1 MTAMDK
7 ESYAQFL
14 DASLLALRNHLLA
27 AYPEPSS
34 ARWAEL
40 ESSFE
45 GIRGGLPSALPA
57 LPLAAAASGATTPR
71 DLSPVSRESSSV
83 RFQEIPEETRIEPIL
98 PVELEEKDAE
108 EVNTVEVAAEDEDS
122 DNEPEAIGHG
132 DSSRFLQSD
141 LSDLTE
147 AERRSIRHRLRIRL
161 GHVTANKLVTGKS
174 LHDAMCALGL
184 TRYKEDEMNDF
195 LNHLATFLDLS
206 FESPED
212 RNELTWS
219 GASLAFFTRLQEDV
233 RDLKPVWEWP
243 TAESNPSLHREYS
256 KSSTMGFNSD
266 KAVVAKHLVTFNVA
280 PAQAVMEI
288 FLAHEGSIH
297 KKIFG
302 PKLFKQFK
310 AMREVLMAGDTNRL
324 VAELTFVRINDLA
337 APPEP
342 IHILMYLEPLIAV
355 IIIANGV
362 MIGFQTDPYY
372 EDWSG
377 WIYMECVFAGLLLL
391 EICLRFIVIRC
402 RDFWCGAE
410 RLWNLFD
417 LFLCSVAFADII
429 IQTTAVETPKGTTLL
444 RFFRLIRLA
453 RIVRVFRLKVMKDL
467 RLMLRGLV
475 AGCWTLA
482 LSFVLLFAVL
492 YVIAG
497 LANLTMGSSD
507 ALMQRDLTPYFYN
520 IPAAMFTTFR
530 CTATGECVTEAGI
543 SIPTALAKEFG
554 WPFVLGYVASYMLVT
569 MGISN
574 VILAV
579 YVDITMKAAKEND
592 AVTAEQYARESIRV
606 ARATRELL
614 KKFAAAYHTW
624 HVEDHET
631 LTGHLEI
638 KETAALFTDDEIHDN
653 IEISKELFLMVVHDR
668 GAQELMDDLDL
679 PVNRAHLFE
688 VIDADGSGS
697 LHIQELVQGL
707 LKIRGEANKGDTIA
721 PLLAAR
727 AVQQKIETL
736 REEFT
741 SHFDVFSRK
750 FTKEMQQHESFI
762 MNFGREVRGSSNL
775 PSPLSSELPT
785 AVPAPSALAPPAG
798 APAGDVALPRAG
810 SQPLE
815 QIKAPV
821 KPLCVDPIDE
831 PPQHI

>member
-1 MTAMDK
+1 MTCFFMPK
-7 ESYAQFL
+7 
-14 DASLLALRNHLLA
+14 
-27 AYPEPSS
+27 
-34 ARWAEL
+34 AEC
-40 ESSFE
+40 F
-45 GIRGGLPSALPA
+45 
-57 LPLAAAASGATTPR
+57 
-71 DLSPVSRESSSV
+71 
-83 RFQEIPEETRIEPIL
+83 
-98 PVELEEKDAE
+98 
-108 EVNTVEVAAEDEDS
+108 
-122 DNEPEAIGHG
+122 
-132 DSSRFLQSD
+132 
-141 LSDLTE
+141 
-147 AERRSIRHRLRIRL
+147 
-161 GHVTANKLVTGKS
+161 TGQ
-174 LHDAMCALGL
+174 
-184 TRYKEDEMNDF
+184 
-195 LNHLATFLDLS
+195 
-206 FESPED
+206 D

-288 FLAHEGSIH
+288 FLAHEGQRPIWFLLS
-297 KKIFG
+297 
-302 PKLFKQFK
+302 L
-310 AMREVLMAGDTNRL
+310 
-324 VAELTFVRINDLA
+324 VRINDLA

-453 RIVRVFRLKVMKDL
+453 RIVRVFRLKVMKDG
-467 RLMLRGLV
+467 RFRGVSGLV

-653 IEISKELFLMVVHDR
+653 IEISKE
-668 GAQELMDDLDL
+668 
-679 PVNRAHLFE
+679 
-688 VIDADGSGS
+688 
-697 LHIQELVQGL
+697 
-707 LKIRGEANKGDTIA
+707 
-721 PLLAAR
+721 
-727 AVQQKIETL
+727 
-736 REEFT
+736 
-741 SHFDVFSRK
+741 
-750 FTKEMQQHESFI
+750 
-762 MNFGREVRGSSNL
+762 SS
-775 PSPLSSELPT
+775 S
-785 AVPAPSALAPPAG
+785 
-798 APAGDVALPRAG
+798 
-810 SQPLE
+810 
-815 QIKAPV
+815 
-821 KPLCVDPIDE
+821 
-831 PPQHI
+831 